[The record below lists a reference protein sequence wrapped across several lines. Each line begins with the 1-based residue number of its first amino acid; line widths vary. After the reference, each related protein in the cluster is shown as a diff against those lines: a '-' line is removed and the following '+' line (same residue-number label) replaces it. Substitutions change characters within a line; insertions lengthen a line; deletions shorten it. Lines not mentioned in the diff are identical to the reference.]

1 MNKPSAPNSYPLPT
15 HRLNRLARLGK
26 VAGGMAGSI
35 IYQGTKQ
42 WLQGEQPT
50 KQSLLL
56 STQNIQRLT
65 NELAKMRGAAMKV
78 GQLLSLDAGELIPD
92 ELAMILAQLRNQAP
106 AMPISQLE
114 TQLVTHWG
122 NNWMAHFQQFSFY
135 PIAAASIGQVHRA
148 QTRAK
153 EDLAIKIQYPG
164 VANSIDSDVDN
175 LASLLRWSRLIP
187 KDVNLEPILAEAK
200 QQLLLETDYEHEAK
214 ALAQIAQQLVDTD
227 FAQHFALPKVQADL
241 SNKAILAMEFMAGDP
256 IETLASAPQGVRDQL
271 VSALFQL
278 LFSELFVWQQMQ
290 TDPNFANFL
299 YQADTQR
306 IVLLDFGATRQ
317 FSPTIAEGY
326 QQLISAAQDNNLAR
340 MTEAARQIGFFQA
353 NILPA
358 QQDTVVKLFMQ
369 ACEPFCHQGAFDFA
383 QSDMLARI
391 KDQGMALSFEQNYW
405 HSPPAD
411 ALFFHRKLGGLY
423 LLAAKLNARV
433 NIQALFEP
441 YRITS

>member
-1 MNKPSAPNSYPLPT
+1 MNKPSTPNSYPLPT

-92 ELAMILAQLRNQAP
+92 ELAVILAQLRNQAP
-106 AMPISQLE
+106 AMPISQLQ
-114 TQLVTHWG
+114 TQLAANWG

-187 KDVNLEPILAEAK
+187 KDVDLEPILAEAK
-200 QQLLLETDYEHEAK
+200 QQLLLETDYENEAK
-214 ALAQIAQQLVDTD
+214 ALTKMAQQLADTD
-227 FAQHFALPKVQADL
+227 FEQHFAQPKVQTEF
-241 SNKAILAMEFMAGDP
+241 SNKAILAMEFMPGEP
-256 IETLASAPQGVRDQL
+256 IETLAAAPQAVRDQL

-317 FSPTIAEGY
+317 FSPAIAEGY
-326 QQLISAAQDNNLAR
+326 QQLISAAQDNNLAH

-358 QQDTVVKLFMQ
+358 QQDTVVKLFKQ
-369 ACEPFCHQGAFDFA
+369 ACEPFCHNGKFDFA
-383 QSDMLARI
+383 KSDMLARI

>member
-114 TQLVTHWG
+114 TQLATYWG
-122 NNWMAHFQQFSFY
+122 NNWMAQFQQFSFY

-200 QQLLLETDYEHEAK
+200 QQLLLETDYQNEAQ
-214 ALAQIAQQLVDTD
+214 ALTQMAQQLATAD
-227 FAQHFALPKVQADL
+227 FAQHFALPKVHTEL
-241 SNKAILAMEFMAGDP
+241 SNQAILAMEFMPGDP
-256 IETLASAPQGVRDQL
+256 IETLVSAPQAVRDQR

-278 LFSELFVWQQMQ
+278 LFCELFTWQQMQ

-299 YQADTQR
+299 YQSESQR
-306 IVLLDFGATRQ
+306 MVLLDFGATRQ

-326 QQLISAAQDNNLAR
+326 QQLISAAQDHNLVR
-340 MTEAARQIGFFQA
+340 MTEAARQIGFFQQ

-358 QQDTVVKLFMQ
+358 QQDTVVRLFQQ
-369 ACEPFCHQGAFDFA
+369 ACEPFCHQGPFDFA

-441 YRITS
+441 YRIIH